1 MTELKLR
8 ASPLYRMR
16 PPTKV
21 VKRKSGP
28 FRLKKNSRIVG
39 VVLAGGLSSRMGQDK
54 ALVRLSDGEN
64 ADLLTRTV
72 NLLQD
77 VCGRAIVV
85 GRMQEGY
92 ACIPD
97 TSPGHGPVGGI
108 ATALEH
114 CSGAACLVLSCDL
127 PFMEH
132 SVLEALIRHRNT
144 RPAESHVTAYRQ
156 GDAGHIE
163 ALVAIYEPEC
173 LPYFKACVNEKLL
186 KISRVVPLHQQHFI
200 TYSAKEALPFFN
212 LNYPADL
219 EMARRMVGML
229 GRN

>member
-1 MTELKLR
+1 
-8 ASPLYRMR
+8 MR
-16 PPTKV
+16 PPTKT
-21 VKRKSGP
+21 VKRQYGP
-28 FRLKKNSRIVG
+28 LRLKKDSRIVG

-54 ALVRLSDGEN
+54 ALVRLSDGES

-72 NLLQD
+72 TLLQD

-85 GRMQEGY
+85 GRVQDGY
-92 ACIPD
+92 TCIPD
-97 TSPGHGPVGGI
+97 TFPGSGPVGGI

-132 SVLEALIRHRNT
+132 SVLRALMAHRNK
-144 RPAESHVTAYRQ
+144 RPGGSHVTAYRQ

-173 LPYFKACVNEKLL
+173 LPYFQGCVKEKLL
-186 KISRVVPLHQQHFI
+186 KISRVVPLHEQHFI

-219 EMARRMVGML
+219 EVARRMVGML
-229 GRN
+229 GRK